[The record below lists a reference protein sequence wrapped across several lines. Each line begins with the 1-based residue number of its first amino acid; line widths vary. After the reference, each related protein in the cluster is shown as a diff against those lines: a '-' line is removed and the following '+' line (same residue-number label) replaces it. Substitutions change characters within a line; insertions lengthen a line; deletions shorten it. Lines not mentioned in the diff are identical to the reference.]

1 MFEACVFLL
10 DWASKSALL
19 LALGFQDVPPIFEA
33 HPRVYFL
40 ASFEHPRVYSCLLG
54 FQDVPPIFEAHPRVY
69 ILACI
74 EHACLQGASE
84 GVFSLDGFS
93 GRVGGFR
100 DASHKRGVASC
111 NASEERRLRRDDAG
125 HHAALR

>member
-19 LALGFQDVPPIFEA
+19 LA
-33 HPRVYFL
+33 
-40 ASFEHPRVYSCLLG
+40 LG